1 MAFCLGCY
9 PCEEETCRRSL
20 PCPSFSTVSRQSS
33 NHGQSSLLALH
44 SQQEHRSWSSSWILA
59 STHAMDLSTG
69 SGGITHP
76 NSNLALCHCMDCGPH
91 QSPGQQHRTRTS
103 PSLQVAALVT
113 YINMAPGNSIANRH
127 QNLGLLLLLNV
138 ATRNFQVTQ
147 MTPISSLHNMSVGL
161 ALHMLRII
169 YFKVLLASLGCY
181 NEISGLKKQHVFLT
195 VLKAGKSKTK

>member
-1 MAFCLGCY
+1 MIRPLKTEYFPPGLPPEAISCGEWATLQLLTTVHRNSVPWLSVY

-20 PCPSFSTVSRQSS
+20 LCPSFSTVSRQSS
-33 NHGQSSLLALH
+33 NHGKSSLLALH
-44 SQQEHRSWSSSWILA
+44 SQREHRSWSSPWFLA

-76 NSNLALCHCMDCGPH
+76 DSNLALCHCMDCGPH

-103 PSLQVAALVT
+103 PSPQVAAQAT

-127 QNLGLLLLLNV
+127 QNLGLVLFLSV

-147 MTPISSLHNMSVGL
+147 MTPICSLHNISVG
-161 ALHMLRII
+161 
-169 YFKVLLASLGCY
+169 
-181 NEISGLKKQHVFLT
+181 
-195 VLKAGKSKTK
+195 